1 MQITQNV
8 INSKISRPKNHRCS
22 LSTCISWNA
31 QYSVIKNKVL
41 IGGLFIARKI
51 IHIQVMILLIVFGE
65 WNGHTIFMFNYNV
78 IHVMCDTSGGSFKV
92 VSLSV

>member
-1 MQITQNV
+1 
-8 INSKISRPKNHRCS
+8 
-22 LSTCISWNA
+22 
-31 QYSVIKNKVL
+31 
-41 IGGLFIARKI
+41 
-51 IHIQVMILLIVFGE
+51 MILLIVFGE